1 MLRWSSAVVCAAL
14 CVAVLSSGVRL
25 SAQEAAKPVAKPAA
39 LPVGDAIQA
48 SAEAFAQ
55 AYNAHD
61 AKSLANLFLPESL
74 VYDEDAKLFQGREQ
88 ITAAFTSVFEATPE
102 VRIELAI
109 GSVEAIGPT
118 MAVETGVSTTTSA
131 PDAIPERARYV
142 ALHVLRDG
150 VWKIALIRDM
160 PAESSPGEQL
170 LPLAWLVG
178 EWVDESR
185 SGHVSTVCRWDDS
198 RCYLLQEITVHRG
211 GRSEMKI
218 SQRIG
223 WDPQAKTIKAWMF
236 DSEGGFGESVWTP
249 TATGWLIK
257 ATAVQAGG
265 ASASATN
272 SIEIDGF
279 DAYGWRSADRVVGG
293 AVQPDVEVRVV
304 RRPQLPA
311 AAE

>member
-1 MLRWSSAVVCAAL
+1 MVCAAL
-14 CVAVLSSGVRL
+14 CVAVLSSGGRL
-25 SAQEAAKPVAKPAA
+25 SAQEAAKPVA
-39 LPVGDAIQA
+39 LPVGDAIKA
-48 SAEAFAQ
+48 SAEAFEK

-61 AKSLANLFLPESL
+61 AKSLANLFLAESL

-109 GSVEAIGPT
+109 ASVEAIGPA
-118 MAVETGVSTTTSA
+118 MAVETGISTTMTA
-131 PDAIPERARYV
+131 PDAIPERSRYV
-142 ALHVLRDG
+142 ALHVVRDG
-150 VWKIALIRDM
+150 AWKIALIRDM
-160 PAESSPGEQL
+160 PTEPSPGERL

-185 SGHVSTVCRWDDS
+185 SGRVSTVCRWDDS
-198 RCYLLQEITVHRG
+198 RCYLLQEITIHRA

-223 WDPQAKTIKAWMF
+223 WDPQARTIKAWMF

-249 TATGWLIK
+249 TAGGWLIK
-257 ATAVQAGG
+257 ATAIQAGG

-272 SIEIDGF
+272 SVEIDGF
-279 DAYGWRSADRVVGG
+279 DAYGWRSVDRVVAGE
-293 AVQPDVEVRVV
+293 VQPDVEVRVV
-304 RRPQLPA
+304 RRPQLPSV
-311 AAE
+311 AE